1 MPRSLLR
8 TATLAVLV
16 AAIAGI
22 SAHAG
27 TTSPASAYRVLT
39 RWQVGGAGGWDYLSF
54 DAQRHHLF
62 VSRGDRV
69 LVLDAGHGRQVGT
82 IADTDGVHGIAL
94 AQDLD
99 RGFTSNGKSASVT
112 VFDLDTLKIVAVVS
126 GTGQDPD
133 AIVYDPASHHVFTF
147 NGHSNSASVIDT
159 AKNLVVDT
167 IPLPGRPEFAVADG
181 AGHVYAN
188 IEDKSELVQIDSHTD
203 KLLHTW
209 TLAPCHS
216 PSSLAIDTAHQRLFS
231 VCDNRLMAVLDA
243 RDGQRVAMVPIGDGP
258 DAVAFD
264 PATSMIY
271 SANGRSGTIT
281 AVHENSPDQYRVLAT
296 IPTQRSARTL
306 ALDPQTHRLYL
317 SAAQW
322 SKDTQANGRHGMVP
336 GSFTVLVVG
345 HP

>member
-8 TATLAVLV
+8 TALLAVL
-16 AAIAGI
+16 ATAIVGI

-27 TTSPASAYRVLT
+27 TTSPASGYRVLS
-39 RWQVGGAGGWDYLSF
+39 RWQLGGTGGWDYLSF
-54 DAQRHHLF
+54 DAQRRHLF
-62 VSRGDRV
+62 VSRGNRV
-69 LVLDAGHGRQVGT
+69 LVLDADNGKQVGT

-94 AQDLD
+94 APDLD
-99 RGFTSNGKSASVT
+99 RGFTSDGKSASVT
-112 VFDLDTLKIVAVVS
+112 VFDLATLKTVAVVS
-126 GTGQDPD
+126 GTGKNPD
-133 AIVYDPASHHVFTF
+133 AIVYDPSSHHVFTF

-159 AKNLVVDT
+159 TKNLVIDT

-209 TLAPCHS
+209 PLAPCHS
-216 PSSLAIDTAHQRLFS
+216 PSSLAIDTAHHRLFS
-231 VCDNRLMAVLDA
+231 VCDNNLMAVLDA
-243 RDGQRVAMVPIGDGP
+243 RDGQRVAMVPIGDDP
-258 DAVAFD
+258 DAVVFN

-271 SANGRSGTIT
+271 SANGGSGTIT
-281 AVHENSPDQYRVLAT
+281 AVHENSPDQYRVTAT

-306 ALDPQTHRLYL
+306 ALDPQKHRLYL

-322 SKDTQANGRHGMVP
+322 SKTTKANGRHDIVP
-336 GSFTVLVVG
+336 GSFSVLVVG
-345 HP
+345 RP